1 VPPHSHPIV
10 LCVACCCV
18 SVVAYHLDSTVR
30 NFNYTMAEEPSSGL
44 TSFDATN
51 ALWARLSEAK
61 MSSVSADVP
70 STPTSQLTSA
80 LSHFQFPV

>member
-1 VPPHSHPIV
+1 M
-10 LCVACCCV
+10 CVA
-18 SVVAYHLDSTVR
+18 AYHIDNTVR
-30 NFNYTMAEEPSSGL
+30 NFSYTMADEPSEGL

-61 MSSVSADVP
+61 MSSMYADVP

-80 LSHFQFPV
+80 LSHFQFAV